1 MINNFCNKKKIVAG
15 AFKHLSYAKGGV
27 QIPLFYIRYIVFLKE
42 LPCFKNSTQNYVKV
56 KNVPSGLS
64 FFAAP

>member
-1 MINNFCNKKKIVAG
+1 MINNFCHKKKIVAG

-27 QIPLFYIRYIVFLKE
+27 QIPLFYIRFILFE
-42 LPCFKNSTQNYVKV
+42 DFPCLKNSTQNFVKV